1 MDMGLKGKKAIVLAA
16 SKGLGRAA
24 AEALAREGCELAI
37 CARTENPLNQTA
49 RELTE
54 KYGVSVF
61 AQTVDVADAR
71 ALESFLRESKK
82 KLGGVNILVTNA
94 GGPPV
99 KDFEETTEEEW
110 HYWFDVTF
118 MTVVRSVRQV
128 LPDMKKQGWGRIIN
142 ITSISVKAPV
152 ESLIYSNA
160 LRLAVVGLAKT
171 LAKELAPFK
180 ITVNNVAPG
189 YHLTDGVERIVR
201 KRIEKGE
208 TRQQAF
214 NAWEEKIPA
223 RRLGRP
229 EELADLICFLASE
242 RASYLTGTTIQV
254 DGGLYPGTL

>member
-24 AEALAREGCELAI
+24 AEALASEGCDLAI
-37 CARTENPLNQTA
+37 CARTEETLNKAA

-61 AQTVDVADAR
+61 AQPVDVANAR

-82 KLGGVNILVTNA
+82 KLGGVDILVTNA

-128 LPDMKKQGWGRIIN
+128 LPDMKKQEWGRIIN

-171 LAKELAPFK
+171 LAKELAPFN

-208 TRQQAF
+208 TRQQVF

-242 RASYLTGTTIQV
+242 RASYITGTTVQV